1 MTTNPALAR
10 ALAERD
16 YNNPTP
22 VQTAVLAP
30 EASSR
35 DLLVSAQTGSGKTVA
50 YGLAMAQTLLG
61 TEEHL
66 PHASVPLALVVA
78 PTRELALQV
87 QREFAWLYAAT
98 GARIVSCVGGMDPRQ
113 EQRLLNQG
121 AHIVVGTPGRL
132 RDHLERGR
140 LDISAL
146 KVAVLD
152 EADEMLDLGFRED
165 LEFILDATP
174 PERRSLLFSATMPRG
189 ITALAKRYQRDA
201 LRIEVAS
208 PEGGHA
214 DIEYRTMRVAPTE
227 IEHAVVNVLRFY
239 DTPSAIVFCN
249 TREAVRRIHAMLQER
264 QFSAVALSGELSQN
278 ERNHALQ
285 ALRDGRA
292 RVCVAT
298 DVAARGI
305 DLPNLG
311 LVIHADLPN
320 DSESLQ
326 HRSGRTG
333 RAGRKGVSVL
343 LVPPFRRRRTE
354 ELMRGLGIA
363 PAWSGAPTSEEI
375 RKLDHERML
384 SDAVVTE
391 PPNEEDA
398 AAAQTLLA
406 AHSAEHL
413 AAALVRLYRA
423 GLPAP
428 EEVADPGE
436 PRAGRERQGT
446 LDRASERDFGRGSEG
461 GSAWFR
467 LNIGRRNNA
476 DPKWLLPL
484 ICRRGGVTRKDI
496 GAIRIFDEETAFEV
510 GLGAAERFGKAVR
523 KAEGMDVVIEPMP
536 GGPSATAPRAPRP
549 AASGPSASGPRR
561 RGGFDDA
568 PAEGGAAP
576 ARPFS
581 ERPPR
586 EKRAYERPAP
596 ERPATDRPFADKP
609 HSDKPFSDKPF
620 SDKPPRPEKRPR
632 AASSWSPLDGGPPAD
647 GAGEAYQKRPK
658 AGAEGKPAGKAY
670 GDKPYADKAP
680 RKPYGDKP
688 AGKSFEGKSFEGKSF
703 AGKPA
708 GKTAGTPAGKP
719 FAGKRA
725 DKPGFDKPG
734 FDKSGFDKPASGKPF
749 GGPSKGK
756 PPRRP

>member
-1 MTTNPALAR
+1 MTFMTTNPALAR
-10 ALAERD
+10 ALAERE
-16 YNNPTP
+16 YTSATP
-22 VQTAVLAP
+22 VQRAVLAP
-30 EASSR
+30 EAAER

-50 YGLAMAQTLLG
+50 YGLAMAETLLG
-61 TEEHL
+61 AEERL
-66 PHASVPLALVVA
+66 PPAGAPLALVVA

-87 QREFAWLYAAT
+87 QREFGWLYAAT
-98 GARIVSCVGGMDPRQ
+98 GARVASCVGGMDPRQ
-113 EQRLLNQG
+113 EQRLLAQG

-140 LDISAL
+140 LDLSAL

-208 PEGGHA
+208 AEGGHA
-214 DIEYRTMRVAPTE
+214 DIEYRTIRVAPTE
-227 IEHAVVNVLRFY
+227 IDHAVVNVLRFH

-249 TREAVRRIHAMLQER
+249 TREAVRRLHAMLQER

-311 LVIHADLPN
+311 LVVHAELPN
-320 DSESLQ
+320 DAESLQ

-354 ELMRGLGIA
+354 ELMRGLGIV
-363 PAWSGAPTSEEI
+363 PAWSGPPTAEEI
-375 RKLDHERML
+375 RALDHERML
-384 SDAVVTE
+384 GDALLTDE
-391 PPNEEDA
+391 PNEDDLA
-398 AAAQTLLA
+398 AGRTLLA
-406 AHSAEHL
+406 AHAPEHL

-436 PRAGRERQGT
+436 PRAVR
-446 LDRASERDFGRGSEG
+446 DRAADREFGGRSGG

-467 LNIGRRNNA
+467 LNVGRRSNA

-484 ICRRGGVTRKDI
+484 ICRRGNVTRKEI
-496 GAIRIFDEETAFEV
+496 GVIRILDEETAFEV
-510 GLGAAERFGKAVR
+510 SLAAADRFAKAAR
-523 KAEGMDVVIEPMP
+523 RIEGGDVVIEPLP
-536 GGPSATAPRAPRP
+536 EGPP
-549 AASGPSASGPRR
+549 
-561 RGGFDDA
+561 
-568 PAEGGAAP
+568 EGRFP
-576 ARPFS
+576 
-581 ERPPR
+581 RPPR
-586 EKRAYERPAP
+586 ERTDGARTERDRPAYAKHAP
-596 ERPATDRPFADKP
+596 ERPAHDKP
-609 HSDKPFSDKPF
+609 VYEKPVQKSLHEKPLRNPAPRQERTQGAPGDGRVERETTVGGRERPKTAHRKGGAEKPRVWNPLAGTESERPAHPKTF
-620 SDKPPRPEKRPR
+620 EGGKSEGKGTPGRRPGGKPPFDK
-632 AASSWSPLDGGPPAD
+632 
-647 GAGEAYQKRPK
+647 
-658 AGAEGKPAGKAY
+658 GAEG
-670 GDKPYADKAP
+670 
-680 RKPYGDKP
+680 RKPYTKP
-688 AGKSFEGKSFEGKSF
+688 S
-703 AGKPA
+703 
-708 GKTAGTPAGKP
+708 T
-719 FAGKRA
+719 
-725 DKPGFDKPG
+725 KPG
-734 FDKSGFDKPASGKPF
+734 
-749 GGPSKGK
+749 KGK

>member
-1 MTTNPALAR
+1 MPFMTTNPALAR
-10 ALAERD
+10 SLAERD
-16 YNNPTP
+16 YDRPTP
-22 VQTAVLAP
+22 VQFAVLAP
-30 EASSR
+30 ESSGR

-50 YGLAMAQTLLG
+50 YGLAMAETLLG
-61 TEEHL
+61 VSERFAAAT
-66 PHASVPLALVVA
+66 VPQALVVA

-121 AHIVVGTPGRL
+121 AHVVVGTPGRL

-140 LDISAL
+140 LDLSAL

-189 ITALAKRYQRDA
+189 IIALAKRYQRDA

-208 PEGGHA
+208 AEGGHA
-214 DIEYRTMRVAPTE
+214 DIEYRTIRVAPTE
-227 IEHAVVNVLRFY
+227 VEHAVVNLLRFY

-249 TREAVRRIHAMLQER
+249 TREAVRRLHAGLQER
-264 QFSAVALSGELSQN
+264 QFSAVALSGELSQS

-320 DSESLQ
+320 DAESLQ

-333 RAGRKGVSVL
+333 RAGRKGVSAL

-354 ELMRGLGIA
+354 DLMRNLGIV
-363 PAWSGAPTSEEI
+363 PAWSGPPTAEDI

-384 SDAVVTE
+384 RDALITDE
-391 PPNEEDA
+391 ANEEDVA
-398 AAAQTLLA
+398 AGTTLLA
-406 AHSAEHL
+406 AHSPEHL

-436 PRAGRERQGT
+436 PRAAR
-446 LDRASERDFGRGSEG
+446 DRAADREFGGASGAGSV
-461 GSAWFR
+461 WFR
-467 LNIGRRNNA
+467 LNVGRRNNA

-484 ICRRGGVTRKDI
+484 ICRRGNVTRKDI
-496 GAIRIFDEETAFEV
+496 GVIRIFDEETAFEV
-510 GLGAAERFGKAVR
+510 GLAAADRFSKVASKVDG
-523 KAEGMDVVIEPMP
+523 DDIIIEPLP
-536 GGPSATAPRAPRP
+536 
-549 AASGPSASGPRR
+549 
-561 RGGFDDA
+561 
-568 PAEGGAAP
+568 
-576 ARPFS
+576 
-581 ERPPR
+581 
-586 EKRAYERPAP
+586 
-596 ERPATDRPFADKP
+596 
-609 HSDKPFSDKPF
+609 
-620 SDKPPRPEKRPR
+620 
-632 AASSWSPLDGGPPAD
+632 GPPAVHS
-647 GAGEAYQKRPK
+647 KRPAHGKPMRGLPPSEKPSRGKKFRNGPAPGKSADGRAEHGK
-658 AGAEGKPAGKAY
+658 ATFEKPREGKPLGQA
-670 GDKPYADKAP
+670 
-680 RKPYGDKP
+680 
-688 AGKSFEGKSFEGKSF
+688 KSERQQKSRRPNAFEGK
-703 AGKPA
+703 P
-708 GKTAGTPAGKP
+708 
-719 FAGKRA
+719 
-725 DKPGFDKPG
+725 
-734 FDKSGFDKPASGKPF
+734 
-749 GGPSKGK
+749 KGK
-756 PPRRP
+756 PTRRS

>member
-1 MTTNPALAR
+1 MTTNPALAQ

-22 VQTAVLAP
+22 VQLAVLAP
-30 EASSR
+30 DATGR

-50 YGLAMAQTLLG
+50 YGLAMAETLLG
-61 TEEHL
+61 SEERL
-66 PHASVPLALVVA
+66 PHATAPLALVVA

-140 LDISAL
+140 LDLSAL

-208 PEGGHA
+208 AEGGHA
-214 DIEYRTMRVAPTE
+214 DIEYRTIRIAPTE
-227 IEHAVVNVLRFY
+227 IDHAVVNVLRFY

-249 TREAVRRIHAMLQER
+249 TREAVRRLHAMLQER

-320 DSESLQ
+320 DAESLQ

-354 ELMRGLGIA
+354 DLMRGLGIV
-363 PAWSGAPTSEEI
+363 PAWSGPPTSEEI

-384 SDAVVTE
+384 RDALLTDE
-391 PPNEEDA
+391 ANEEDLA
-398 AAAQTLLA
+398 AGRTLLG
-406 AHSAEHL
+406 AHAPEHL

-436 PRAGRERQGT
+436 PRGGAVR
-446 LDRASERDFGRGSEG
+446 DRAADREFGGPSGG
-461 GSAWFR
+461 GSVWFR
-467 LNIGRRNNA
+467 LNVGRRSNA

-484 ICRRGGVTRKDI
+484 ICRRGNVTRKEI
-496 GAIRIFDEETAFEV
+496 GIIRILDEETAFEV
-510 GLGAAERFGKAVR
+510 SRAAADRFGKSVR
-523 KAEGMDVVIEPMP
+523 KIEGGDVVIEPLP
-536 GGPSATAPRAPRP
+536 GGPSEERSSRPPRSRPSPERVQRERPERERPAQDRPPYAKPAHEKPSYEKPVYEKPAYEKREPAPRHEPAKGKHADSRPERGVPEGGTYERSKPAHRKGGSEKPREWNPLANNDGERP
-549 AASGPSASGPRR
+549 AKPVRPTA
-561 RGGFDDA
+561 F
-568 PAEGGAAP
+568 EGKPPGRFEGRKPEGKAAP
-576 ARPFS
+576 A
-581 ERPPR
+581 
-586 EKRAYERPAP
+586 K
-596 ERPATDRPFADKP
+596 K
-609 HSDKPFSDKPF
+609 
-620 SDKPPRPEKRPR
+620 
-632 AASSWSPLDGGPPAD
+632 
-647 GAGEAYQKRPK
+647 
-658 AGAEGKPAGKAY
+658 
-670 GDKPYADKAP
+670 
-680 RKPYGDKP
+680 
-688 AGKSFEGKSFEGKSF
+688 
-703 AGKPA
+703 
-708 GKTAGTPAGKP
+708 PAGKP
-719 FAGKRA
+719 FEARTFEAKPFAGK
-725 DKPGFDKPG
+725 KPGG
-734 FDKSGFDKPASGKPF
+734 KSNAKS
-749 GGPSKGK
+749 K

>member
-1 MTTNPALAR
+1 MPFMTTNPALAR
-10 ALAERD
+10 ALAEREYD
-16 YNNPTP
+16 NPTP
-22 VQTAVLAP
+22 VQLAVLAP
-30 EASSR
+30 DSSGR

-50 YGLAMAQTLLG
+50 YGLAMADTLLG
-61 TEEHL
+61 TDERFA
-66 PHASVPLALVVA
+66 PASAPQALVVA

-140 LDISAL
+140 LDISA
-146 KVAVLD
+146 VRVVVLD

-174 PERRSLLFSATMPRG
+174 PERRSLLFSATLPRG
-189 ITALAKRYQRDA
+189 ITALAKRYQREA

-208 PEGGHA
+208 AEGGHA
-214 DIEYRTMRVAPTE
+214 DIEYRAIRIAPSE
-227 IEHAVVNVLRFY
+227 VEHAVVNVLRFY
-239 DTPSAIVFCN
+239 DASSAIVFCN
-249 TREAVRRIHAMLQER
+249 TREKVRHLHATLQER

-305 DLPNLG
+305 DLPSLG

-320 DSESLQ
+320 DAESLQ

-333 RAGRKGVSVL
+333 RAGRKGVSAL

-354 ELMRGLGIA
+354 ELLRSLGIT
-363 PAWSGAPTSEEI
+363 PAWSAPPTVDDI

-384 SDAVVTE
+384 RDPVLTDE
-391 PPNEEDA
+391 PSEDDTA
-398 AAAQTLLA
+398 AAHTLLA

-436 PRAGRERQGT
+436 PRTTRERAP
-446 LDRASERDFGRGSEG
+446 RAFDGPSGAG

-467 LNIGRRNNA
+467 LSIGRRSNA
-476 DPKWLLPL
+476 DPRWLLPL
-484 ICRRGGVTRKDI
+484 ICRRGNVTRKDI
-496 GAIRIFDEETAFEV
+496 GVIRIFDEETAFEV
-510 GLGAAERFGKAVR
+510 GIDAVERFSKALR
-523 KAEGMDVVIEPMP
+523 KLDGSDVVIEPLP
-536 GGPSATAPRAPRP
+536 GGPPVGRPEGPGPGQAPR
-549 AASGPSASGPRR
+549 GK
-561 RGGFDDA
+561 
-568 PAEGGAAP
+568 
-576 ARPFS
+576 
-581 ERPPR
+581 PPR
-586 EKRAYERPAP
+586 GKPAHEKPPHEK
-596 ERPATDRPFADKP
+596 PFR
-609 HSDKPFSDKPF
+609 DKPFREKAAAGKPDFGKAAHGKPAHAKPAYDKPRGP
-620 SDKPPRPEKRPR
+620 KP
-632 AASSWSPLDGGPPAD
+632 SGQ
-647 GAGEAYQKRPK
+647 GAGERQPGGGRPNT
-658 AGAEGKPAGKAY
+658 
-670 GDKPYADKAP
+670 
-680 RKPYGDKP
+680 
-688 AGKSFEGKSFEGKSF
+688 F
-703 AGKPA
+703 AGKP
-708 GKTAGTPAGKP
+708 
-719 FAGKRA
+719 
-725 DKPGFDKPG
+725 
-734 FDKSGFDKPASGKPF
+734 
-749 GGPSKGK
+749 KGK

>member
-22 VQTAVLAP
+22 VQLAVLAP

-50 YGLAMAQTLLG
+50 YGLAMAETLLG
-61 TEEHL
+61 VEERFA
-66 PHASVPLALVVA
+66 PAGAPLALVVA

-87 QREFAWLYAAT
+87 QREFVWLYAAT

-140 LDISAL
+140 LDLSAL
-146 KVAVLD
+146 TVAVLD

-208 PEGGHA
+208 AEGGHA
-214 DIEYRTMRVAPTE
+214 DIEYRTIRVAPTE
-227 IEHAVVNVLRFY
+227 VDHAVVNVLRFY

-249 TREAVRRIHAMLQER
+249 TREAVRRLHAMLQER

-278 ERNHALQ
+278 DRNHALQ

-320 DSESLQ
+320 DTESLQ

-343 LVPPFRRRRTE
+343 LVPPFRRRRVE
-354 ELMRGLGIA
+354 DMMRGLGIA
-363 PAWSGAPTSEEI
+363 PAWSGPPTSEEI

-384 SDAVVTE
+384 RDAVLTDE
-391 PPNEEDA
+391 PNEEDLA
-398 AAAQTLLA
+398 AGGTLLA
-406 AHSAEHL
+406 AHPPEHL

-436 PRAGRERQGT
+436 PRGGAVR
-446 LDRASERDFGRGSEG
+446 DRAADREFGGG
-461 GSAWFR
+461 AGAGSAWFR
-467 LNIGRRNNA
+467 LNVGRRSNA

-484 ICRRGGVTRKDI
+484 ICRRGNVTRKEI
-496 GAIRIFDEETAFEV
+496 GVIRILDEETAFEV
-510 GLGAAERFGKAVR
+510 SLAAADRFAKSVR
-523 KAEGMDVVIEPMP
+523 KIEGGDVVIEPLP
-536 GGPSATAPRAPRP
+536 GGPPEGRSTRPPAGRPMRDRPQPDRAPHAKP
-549 AASGPSASGPRR
+549 
-561 RGGFDDA
+561 
-568 PAEGGAAP
+568 
-576 ARPFS
+576 
-581 ERPPR
+581 
-586 EKRAYERPAP
+586 AYE
-596 ERPATDRPFADKP
+596 KP
-609 HSDKPFSDKPF
+609 V
-620 SDKPPRPEKRPR
+620 
-632 AASSWSPLDGGPPAD
+632 
-647 GAGEAYQKRPK
+647 Y
-658 AGAEGKPAGKAY
+658 
-670 GDKPYADKAP
+670 
-680 RKPYGDKP
+680 
-688 AGKSFEGKSFEGKSF
+688 
-703 AGKPA
+703 
-708 GKTAGTPAGKP
+708 
-719 FAGKRA
+719 
-725 DKPGFDKPG
+725 
-734 FDKSGFDKPASGKPF
+734 DKPASEKPPHEAPFRERKPRYEPSSAGPAEGRPDRAMPQREKTPHRKGGFEKPREWDPLARTDGEKPATSPRPPGFDGKPKPRPEGRKEGKTF
-749 GGPSKGK
+749 EGKRFEGAKPDFKKPDGKKSDFKKPDFNKPDFKKPKGK

>member
-1 MTTNPALAR
+1 MPFLTTHPALAR

-16 YNNPTP
+16 YSEATP
-22 VQTAVLAP
+22 VQRAVLAP
-30 EASSR
+30 EAAGR

-50 YGLAMAQTLLG
+50 YGLAAAGTLLG
-61 TEEHL
+61 TEERFG
-66 PHASVPLALVVA
+66 PAGAPQALVVA

-146 KVAVLD
+146 RVVVLD

-189 ITALAKRYQRDA
+189 IAALAKRYQRDA

-208 PEGGHA
+208 AEGGHA
-214 DIEYRTMRVAPTE
+214 DIEYRTIRIAPTE
-227 IEHAVVNVLRFY
+227 VEHAVVNLLRFY

-249 TREAVRRIHAMLQER
+249 TREAVRHLHATLQER
-264 QFSAVALSGELSQN
+264 QFSAVALSGELSQS

-320 DSESLQ
+320 DAESLQ

-343 LVPPFRRRRTE
+343 LVPPFRRRRVE
-354 ELMRGLGIA
+354 DVLRGLGIA
-363 PAWSGAPTSEEI
+363 PEWSGPPTVEEI

-384 SDAVVTE
+384 RDPLLTE
-391 PPNEEDA
+391 EPNEEDIA
-398 AAAQTLLA
+398 AGQTLLA

-436 PRAGRERQGT
+436 PRNVRDRPAQRGFEGPGAGST
-446 LDRASERDFGRGSEG
+446 
-461 GSAWFR
+461 WFR
-467 LNIGRRNNA
+467 LNVGRRNNA

-484 ICRRGGVTRKDI
+484 ICRRGNVTRKDI
-496 GAIRIFDEETAFEV
+496 GVIRIFDEETAFEV
-510 GLGAAERFGKAVR
+510 GAAALDRFTKAVR
-523 KAEGMDVVIEPMP
+523 KSEGADVVIELLP
-536 GGPSATAPRAPRP
+536 GGAPTGRPERAPRAKEPRWTKP
-549 AASGPSASGPRR
+549 QEGRPQENRHEERR
-561 RGGFDDA
+561 QDA
-568 PAEGGAAP
+568 PGWTPLDRSAQ
-576 ARPFS
+576 
-581 ERPPR
+581 ERPSSD
-586 EKRAYERPAP
+586 RPAP
-596 ERPATDRPFADKP
+596 EKPFKEKSFRDKPAHDKPSHQKPFRERTFGDRAPQDRPAPKRVSPERPARGKPAFEKPVQGKEGYTKPAYRKAAQEKPAYDKP
-609 HSDKPFSDKPF
+609 AHGKPAHEKPYAP
-620 SDKPPRPEKRPR
+620 KP
-632 AASSWSPLDGGPPAD
+632 GG
-647 GAGEAYQKRPK
+647 K
-658 AGAEGKPAGKAY
+658 AGAGHSPARTRTERF
-670 GDKPYADKAP
+670 D
-680 RKPYGDKP
+680 DKP
-688 AGKSFEGKSFEGKSF
+688 AGKK
-703 AGKPA
+703 
-708 GKTAGTPAGKP
+708 
-719 FAGKRA
+719 
-725 DKPGFDKPG
+725 
-734 FDKSGFDKPASGKPF
+734 
-749 GGPSKGK
+749 
-756 PPRRP
+756 PRRP

>member
-10 ALAERD
+10 SLAEKEYD
-16 YNNPTP
+16 NPTP
-22 VQTAVLAP
+22 VQLAVLAP
-30 EASSR
+30 EASGR

-50 YGLAMAQTLLG
+50 YGLAMAETLLG
-61 TEEHL
+61 TAERFEF
-66 PHASVPLALVVA
+66 ASVPQALVVA

-113 EQRLLNQG
+113 EQRLLARG
-121 AHIVVGTPGRL
+121 AHMVVGTPGRL

-140 LDISAL
+140 LDLSAL
-146 KVAVLD
+146 RVAVLD

-189 ITALAKRYQRDA
+189 IIALAKRYQREA
-201 LRIEVAS
+201 LRIEVAGA
-208 PEGGHA
+208 EGGHA

-227 IEHAVVNVLRFY
+227 VEHAVVNVLRYY

-249 TREAVRRIHAMLQER
+249 TREAVRRLHAMLQER

-320 DSESLQ
+320 DAESLQ

-343 LVPPFRRRRTE
+343 LVPPFRRRRAE
-354 ELMRGLGIA
+354 DLMRGIGVR
-363 PAWSGAPTSEEI
+363 PSWSGPPTSEDI

-384 SDAVVTE
+384 SDAVITDE
-391 PPNEEDA
+391 PNEEDA
-398 AAAQTLLA
+398 SAGLALLA
-406 AHSAEHL
+406 AHSPEHL

-436 PRAGRERQGT
+436 PRAAR
-446 LDRASERDFGRGSEG
+446 DRAAARDFDG
-461 GSAWFR
+461 GPGAGGVWFR
-467 LNIGRRNNA
+467 LNVGRRNNA

-484 ICRRGGVTRKDI
+484 ICRRGNVTRKDI
-496 GAIRIFDEETAFEV
+496 GVIRISDEETAFEV
-510 GLGAAERFGKAVR
+510 SPSAADRFGKAAR
-523 KAEGMDVVIEPMP
+523 RADGDDVVIELLP
-536 GGPSATAPRAPRP
+536 GQPAEPAKRP
-549 AASGPSASGPRR
+549 ARGKPGRGFPPSGEPS
-561 RGGFDDA
+561 RGKTFRNR
-568 PAEGGAAP
+568 PAQGKSADGRAEHGKAA
-576 ARPFS
+576 F
-581 ERPPR
+581 EKPR
-586 EKRAYERPAP
+586 EAKPSGQGRGESQRKSGRPNA
-596 ERPATDRPFADKP
+596 F
-609 HSDKPFSDKPF
+609 
-620 SDKPPRPEKRPR
+620 
-632 AASSWSPLDGGPPAD
+632 G
-647 GAGEAYQKRPK
+647 
-658 AGAEGKPAGKAY
+658 GKP
-670 GDKPYADKAP
+670 
-680 RKPYGDKP
+680 
-688 AGKSFEGKSFEGKSF
+688 
-703 AGKPA
+703 
-708 GKTAGTPAGKP
+708 
-719 FAGKRA
+719 
-725 DKPGFDKPG
+725 
-734 FDKSGFDKPASGKPF
+734 
-749 GGPSKGK
+749 KGK
-756 PPRRP
+756 PTRRS